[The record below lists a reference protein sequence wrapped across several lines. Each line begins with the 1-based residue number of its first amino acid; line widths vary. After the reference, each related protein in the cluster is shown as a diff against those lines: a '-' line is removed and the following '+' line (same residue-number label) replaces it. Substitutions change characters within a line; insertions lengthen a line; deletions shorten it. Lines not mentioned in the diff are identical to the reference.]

1 MREKLKILIFLS
13 KEIKLQVTLPITI
26 LILRELGRTNSI
38 RFNVKKIPLK
48 Q

>member
-38 RFNVKKIPLK
+38 RFNVK
-48 Q
+48 